1 MNRVRLTRLASA
13 TSLFALCL
21 AATASRASQPTRA
34 DAEKDPVFKAML
46 AEIDRSMTEL
56 QLKDFAKPFFIQYR
70 IEDVDNFETK
80 AEYGAT
86 EGKQRTHERIARII
100 VRVGDYKEDSSGG
113 RGDGALQFSA
123 LGDDPI
129 AIRTA
134 LWAATDQ
141 AYKAALAAY
150 AQKQAALKQV
160 QTPPQAD
167 DFSKEKAIISLA
179 DPLRLQLDETAWE
192 DRVAHAS
199 GLYRTDPKV
208 KDSQHDVEYSVASFS
223 GRVVNTWLVN
233 SEGTIVRKSS
243 ALYQE
248 SFAVGTQAAD
258 GMRLE
263 RSRGTTAVALKDLEG
278 QDVFEKKVVEQVASL
293 ADLRKAPMV
302 EEEYH
307 GPVLLSSD
315 AGTDTLRNLLESGV
329 VANRPK
335 LGTEARTASSP
346 FASSFHA
353 RVLPDSMEVV
363 DDPGLKTF
371 DGKTLAG
378 AYDVD
383 DEGVPAQAVDLIS
396 DGKLQNYLIG
406 REPVR
411 DFPESNGHGR
421 AGIAGPARPSIG
433 VLKITAK
440 DGISDDELFK
450 KLIDMAKDRGLK
462 SVYYVETLGGQLT
475 PRLLYRVGTDGK
487 RELVRGAVLDDLDQ
501 RALRSGIEAAGKDL
515 FVANSDGE
523 VPTTVLGP
531 ALLMSDVTVK
541 RANETNDKLPFYP
554 AP

>member
-1 MNRVRLTRLASA
+1 MNTARLTRCASA
-13 TSLFALCL
+13 AAFLAICL
-21 AATASRASQPTRA
+21 AAPALRAAQPTRA
-34 DAEKDPVFKAML
+34 DAEKDPVLKAML
-46 AEIDRSMTEL
+46 AEMDRSMTQL

-86 EGKQRTHERIARII
+86 EGGQHGHERIARIT
-100 VRVGDYKEDSSGG
+100 VRVGDYKADSSGA
-113 RGDGALQFSA
+113 RGDGSLQLSA
-123 LGDDPI
+123 LDDDPI

-134 LWAATDQ
+134 LWAGTDQ

-167 DFSKEKAIISLA
+167 DFSQEKPIVSLA
-179 DPLRLQLDETAWE
+179 EPIKPQLDEAAWQ
-192 DRVAHAS
+192 DRVARAS
-199 GLYRTDPKV
+199 GLYRTDPRV
-208 KDSQHDVEYSVASFS
+208 KDSQHDVEFSFASFS

-243 ALYQE
+243 SLYQE

-263 RSRGTTAVALKDLEG
+263 RSRVATAVSLKDLEPK
-278 QDVFEKKVVEQVASL
+278 DYFENKAVAQIASL
-293 ADLRKAPMV
+293 SDLRKAPMV

-307 GPVLLSSD
+307 GPVLFSAD
-315 AGTDTLRNLLESGV
+315 AGVDTLRGLLESGV
-329 VANRPK
+329 VATRPK
-335 LGTEARTASSP
+335 LGTEARTNGP

-353 RVLPDSMEVV
+353 RVLPDQMQVI

-371 DGKTLAG
+371 DGKALAG

-383 DEGVPAQAVDLIS
+383 DEGVPAQRVDLVA

-411 DFPESNGHGR
+411 DFPQSNGHGR
-421 AGIAGPARPSIG
+421 AGITGPAKPSIS
-433 VLKITAK
+433 VLEITAK
-440 DGISDDELFK
+440 DGLSDDELFH

-462 SVYYVETLGGQLT
+462 SVYYVETMGSDNV

-501 RALRSGIEAAGKDL
+501 RAMRSGIEAAGKDL
-515 FVANSDGE
+515 YVANADGE

-531 ALLMSDVTVK
+531 ALLMGDVTVK

>member
-1 MNRVRLTRLASA
+1 MNRTHLTRLASA
-13 TSLFALCL
+13 ATVIALCL
-21 AATASRASQPTRA
+21 AASSARAAQPTRA
-34 DAEKDPVFKAML
+34 DAEKDPVLKAML
-46 AEIDRSMTEL
+46 AEIDRSMTQL
-56 QLKDFAKPFFIQYR
+56 QLKDFVKPFFIQYR
-70 IEDVDNFETK
+70 IEEVDNFETK
-80 AEYGAT
+80 AEFGAT
-86 EGKQRTHERIARII
+86 EGGQHNHERIARIT
-100 VRVGDYKEDSSGG
+100 VRVGDYKTDSSGG
-113 RGDGALQFSA
+113 RGDGVLQLSS

-129 AIRTA
+129 AIRSA
-134 LWAATDQ
+134 LWAGTDQ

-167 DFSKEKAIISLA
+167 DFSKEKPVVSLA
-179 DPLRLQLDETAWE
+179 EPLKLQLDEMAWQ
-192 DRVAHAS
+192 DRMARVS
-199 GLYRTDPKV
+199 GLYRTDPAV
-208 KDSQHDVEYSVASFS
+208 KDSQHDVEFSVANFS
-223 GRVVNTWLVN
+223 GRVVTSWLVN

-263 RSRGTTAVALKDLEG
+263 RSRGATSVSLKELEP
-278 QDVFEKKVVEQVASL
+278 QDVFEKKAVEQIASL
-293 ADLRKAPMV
+293 GDLRKAPMV

-315 AGTDTLRNLLESGV
+315 AGTDTLRDLLASGV

-335 LGTEARTASSP
+335 LGTEARTTGP

-353 RVLPDSMEVV
+353 RILPDQMQVI

-371 DGKTLAG
+371 DGKALVG

-383 DEGVPAQAVDLIS
+383 DDGVPAQSVDLVA

-411 DFPESNGHGR
+411 DFPQSNGHGR
-421 AGIAGPARPSIG
+421 AGLTGPARPSIG
-433 VLKITAK
+433 VLKITAN
-440 DGISDDELFK
+440 DGLSDDELFK

-462 SVYYVETLGGQLT
+462 SVYYVETFGASLT
-475 PRLLYRVGTDGK
+475 PRLLYRVSTDGK

-501 RALRSGIEAAGKDL
+501 RALRSGIEAAGKSL
-515 FVANSDGE
+515 YVSNSDGE

-531 ALLMSDVTVK
+531 ALLMGDVTVK